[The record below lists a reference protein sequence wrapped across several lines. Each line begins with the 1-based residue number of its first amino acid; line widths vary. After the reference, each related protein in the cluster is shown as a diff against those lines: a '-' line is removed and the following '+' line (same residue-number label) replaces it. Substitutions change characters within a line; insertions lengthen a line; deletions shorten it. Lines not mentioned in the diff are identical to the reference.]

1 MFEIHIQFY
10 KENALFH
17 IMKDT
22 CICHKESVDKIGRV
36 RSWSSYMGHDS
47 ILQAFRNVKRR
58 DK

>member
-10 KENALFH
+10 KKNALFC

-22 CICHKESVDKIGRV
+22 SICHNESVDKIGRDQ
-36 RSWSSYMGHDS
+36 SWSSYMGHDS
-47 ILQAFRNVKRR
+47 ILQAFRNVKRC